1 METFCKIQRKSFGG
15 GPNTFAILPEPRKIQ
30 VRKPAMMQR
39 FTDEDWFR
47 IELNQSNSFPL
58 QPNGSFMPHSFQGG
72 KLSNAEGEFL
82 HHNLTVK
89 YAVRRMKKLQA
100 SLFDDLIHHGL
111 GLRLDVE
118 KYLPRPPALD
128 EVPINHFRQDHHDI
142 FPES

>member
-1 METFCKIQRKSFGG
+1 MVGRRREFEKSLTCCCVGATYMLLKLL
-15 GPNTFAILPEPRKIQ
+15 NIHDVRAILFERN
-30 VRKPAMMQR
+30 VL
-39 FTDEDWFR
+39 F
-47 IELNQSNSFPL
+47 SV
-58 QPNGSFMPHSFQGG
+58 
-72 KLSNAEGEFL
+72 FL
-82 HHNLTVK
+82 AAL
-89 YAVRRMKKLQA
+89 RRMKKLQA